1 MCKSLKTII
10 MRNFLATEII
20 NGVLTVVEYIKYSNG
35 KTVKRIYD
43 TDGNISD
50 IIRDN
55 DND

>member
-1 MCKSLKTII
+1 

-35 KTVKRIYD
+35 EEVKRIYD
-43 TDGNISD
+43 TNGNICD
-50 IIRDN
+50 IIKDN

>member
-1 MCKSLKTII
+1 

>member
-1 MCKSLKTII
+1 

-35 KTVKRIYD
+35 TSVKRIYD

>member
-1 MCKSLKTII
+1 

-50 IIRDN
+50 IITDN

>member
-1 MCKSLKTII
+1 

-35 KTVKRIYD
+35 NTVKRIYD